1 MNKVR
6 TRIGALL
13 VVCVIIVLA
22 RTAACLDLSD
32 SGASAA
38 VATASSNLASPVSMP
53 SGGAEALQVCNG
65 ATYGQACPV
74 DFEKQVVTLINLVRA
89 DSGKGALVIDN
100 RLFLSAHCHSE
111 DMYVHACFQHD
122 DCDGATWVARI
133 TSFGYSLP
141 FSEVLCSG
149 CTTPAGAVS
158 LWMSSPT
165 HRQILLDATFRHI
178 GVGFVHNYWTVTVG
192 GGPGDEIVPCLCCVG
207 TTGNINNSGGVD
219 LADLSALVS
228 YLTGGGYVLTCIPE
242 ANVNG
247 SGAVDLADLSAL
259 VVYLTGGGYTLPSCP

>member
-1 MNKVR
+1 MHRV
-6 TRIGALL
+6 ISGSGALL
-13 VVCVIIVLA
+13 AVCAMLVLA
-22 RTAACLDLSD
+22 RTAICLDLSNR
-32 SGASAA
+32 GTSAA
-38 VATASSNLASPVSMP
+38 VATATSNLAPTVSTP
-53 SGGAEALQVCNG
+53 TVGAEALQVCNG

-74 DFEKQVVTLINLVRA
+74 EFEKQLAVLINQVRA

-100 RLFLSAHCHSE
+100 RLFLSARCHSE

-165 HRQILLDATFRHI
+165 FRQTLLDATYRHI

-192 GGPGDEIVPCLCCVG
+192 GGPGDEVVPCLCCVG
-207 TTGNINNSGGVD
+207 TTGNVNGSGGVD

-247 SGAVDLADLSAL
+247 AGAVDLADLSAL
-259 VVYLTGGGYTLPSCP
+259 VSYLTGGGYVLPGCP